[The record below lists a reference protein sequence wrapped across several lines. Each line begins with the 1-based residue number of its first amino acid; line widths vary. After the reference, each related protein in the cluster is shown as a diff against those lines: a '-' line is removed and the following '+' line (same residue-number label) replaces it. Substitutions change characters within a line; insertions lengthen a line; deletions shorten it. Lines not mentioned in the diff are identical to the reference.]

1 MHRIENEIPDA
12 EYLHLPPILKELI
25 MEKPGLILFV
35 GATSKC
41 ILHAVTDADFL
52 NN

>member
-35 GATSKC
+35 GATGKC
-41 ILHAVTDADFL
+41 NGQLKPDTFL
-52 NN
+52 